1 MRPMRT
7 PLLAALALGALMP
20 SPVSAQST
28 YVFKAQAVS
37 NSPAVGLGNA
47 GTNAKVG
54 TIGFP
59 AFLEALAKDAGTKKC
74 DLNFQGSVVL
84 VDREILKKI
93 GAAGD
98 VAGDAVFAAGTIT
111 IDPASG
117 AVVGGLAT
125 LNSISH
131 QSNDLLNYQLIDVGN
146 TGVQALACS
155 GSSAATPDG
164 TGTCGA
170 VCTSEGP
177 GCGKAGG
184 LPTPS
189 ESKGQGKIFLYP
201 LAISSEI
208 LAEES
213 RTDQDDVFSFGS
225 ACTGTAPRTWAEC
238 CDDPS
243 LVMTVDLTYS
253 YSADGTKL
261 SATISNPEITGSLDA
276 QLQ

>member
-1 MRPMRT
+1 
-7 PLLAALALGALMP
+7 
-20 SPVSAQST
+20 
-28 YVFKAQAVS
+28 
-37 NSPAVGLGNA
+37 
-47 GTNAKVG
+47 
-54 TIGFP
+54 
-59 AFLEALAKDAGTKKC
+59 
-74 DLNFQGSVVL
+74 
-84 VDREILKKI
+84 
-93 GAAGD
+93 
-98 VAGDAVFAAGTIT
+98 VAGDAVFAAGTIA

-117 AVVGGLAT
+117 VVVGGLAT

-131 QSNDLLNYQLIDVGN
+131 QSNGLLDSQLVDVAN
-146 TGVQALACS
+146 TGIQALVCS

-177 GCGKAGG
+177 GCGKASG

-208 LAEES
+208 LTQES
-213 RTDQDDVFSFGS
+213 LTGQDEMFSLGS
-225 ACTGTAPRTWAEC
+225 ACTGSAPLTWAEC
-238 CDDPS
+238 CGDPS

-253 YSADGTKL
+253 YSPDGTKL
-261 SATISNPEITGSLDA
+261 TATISNPEITGSLNA